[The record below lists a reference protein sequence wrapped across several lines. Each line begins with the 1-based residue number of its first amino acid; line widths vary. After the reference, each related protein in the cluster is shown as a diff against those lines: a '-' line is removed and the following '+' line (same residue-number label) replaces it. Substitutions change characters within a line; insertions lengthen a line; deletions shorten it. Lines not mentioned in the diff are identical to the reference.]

1 MDEKNDICIP
11 SYLRFSPAYN
21 YINSNK
27 IKLPTKLNA
36 SDSSKWLKVSEDGL
50 TIIYRGDLRYSY
62 VGSIRA
68 NHYVPPEVG
77 LFYYEINIIDK
88 GTCGIIGLGFCE
100 PNIRLGTMPGWDYK
114 SYGYHGDD
122 GKKFASSGK
131 GSIYGPTYTTGDT
144 VGVGINFFNNTMFF
158 TKNGIHL
165 GTAFTHVESSTLYP
179 VIGLRSLR
187 LCVLVNFGQKQFM
200 FDIDQYIQVN
210 QRSNFINNITL

>member
-1 MDEKNDICIP
+1 MDEENDTCIP

-187 LCVLVNFGQKQFM
+187 ECVLVNFGQKQFM

>member
-1 MDEKNDICIP
+1 MP
-11 SYLRFSPAYN
+11 FSPAYN

-187 LCVLVNFGQKQFM
+187 ECVLVNFGQKQFM
-200 FDIDQYIQVN
+200 FDIDQYIQKV
-210 QRSNFINNITL
+210 INEISDEK